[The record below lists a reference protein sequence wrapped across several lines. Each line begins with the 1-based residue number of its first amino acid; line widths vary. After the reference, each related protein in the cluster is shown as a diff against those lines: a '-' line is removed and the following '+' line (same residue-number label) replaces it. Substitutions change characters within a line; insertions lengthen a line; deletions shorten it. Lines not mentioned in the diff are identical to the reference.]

1 MVKIINNLNEVDVTD
16 GIVVVVHGGPCHA
29 DEVYAIVVLERI
41 YGKVYVLRC
50 FKVPEKIGENVIIC
64 DIGYGKYDHHQP
76 GGNGEREN
84 GVPYAAAGL
93 IWKDFGMEA
102 LKDTC
107 NPEFIWKAIDKNLVQ
122 GIDAIDN
129 GKMPKAD
136 YPAQAMTFSKMVSMR
151 NPTWDS
157 SKTTDEGFIE
167 ACDFARRELDI
178 LIKSEEAKA
187 RAQGIVDEA
196 IAKSEGH
203 IMVLERFVPWQEYI
217 FLSENLNA
225 ADILFVVFP
234 SSRGGYNWQCVPDSL
249 GSFGQRKSVPRDWNG
264 KKDAELQEITGV
276 ETATFCHPNG
286 FIGGAETFE
295 GAYALARLAVEA

>member
-1 MVKIINNLNEVDVTD
+1 MVKSTKNFAEANVMT
-16 GIVVVVHGGPCHA
+16 HGGVFHA
-29 DEVYAIVVLERI
+29 DEILATVILEKLLGEVRVYR
-41 YGKVYVLRC
+41 G
-50 FKVPEKIGENVIIC
+50 FKVPEGIGENVIVY

-76 GGNGEREN
+76 GGNGQRKN

-129 GKMPKAD
+129 GKMPNAD

-157 SKTTDEGFIE
+157 SKTPDEAFIE

-196 IAKSEGH
+196 IAKLEGH

-217 FLSENLNA
+217 FSSENPKA

-234 SSRGGYNWQCVPDSL
+234 SIRGGYNWQCVPDAPA
-249 GSFGQRKSVPRDWNG
+249 SFGQRKSAPSEWNG
-264 KKDAELQEITGV
+264 KNDAELQEITGIK
-276 ETATFCHPNG
+276 TATFCHPNG